1 MFQCLGEGERPQC
14 QAMRDRVVELK
25 RAARA
30 AAKGDKAKAKN
41 GLSFAS
47 WMVRP
52 GGSGE
57 LSGFLKRA
65 EACAGTGAIVL

>member
-1 MFQCLGEGERPQC
+1 
-14 QAMRDRVVELK
+14 MRDRVVELK

-47 WMVRP
+47 
-52 GGSGE
+52 
-57 LSGFLKRA
+57 
-65 EACAGTGAIVL
+65 